1 MESSVSNQVNF
12 SEKEMMKYS
21 RNIMLSDIGVE
32 GQKLLKNSTV
42 TIIGVGGLGCA
53 CSQYL
58 VASGIGSLNLFDP
71 DQVDLSNLQRQIL
84 FREEDLNAF
93 KVDAAVT
100 SLLRLNPD
108 VNIKKFRQSF
118 EKNGVPDEIK
128 KSQIVIDC
136 SDNFETRRYT
146 NNYCYKNK
154 IPLISGSCIQW
165 KGQLMKFDFQND
177 SACYE
182 CLFEDTSSEDLSCTE
197 SAIFSPVV
205 GIIGSMLASESI
217 KTITKISKN
226 CQIFQD
232 YDFKDNLRR
241 EISFKKNNQC
251 KICGN
256 R

>member
-21 RNIMLSDIGVE
+21 RNIMLTDIGVE

-58 VASGIGSLNLFDP
+58 VASGIGNLNLFDP

-84 FREEDLNAF
+84 FLEEDLNAF
-93 KVDAAVT
+93 KVDAAVK

-118 EKNGVPDEIK
+118 EKNSVPDEIT
-128 KSQIVIDC
+128 KSEIIIDC

-154 IPLISGSCIQW
+154 NTYQLLVNNSFRSKAEEIIQKNDKLVFTLYSVVDWYYRDCLSGDCKLLKIIEDSILVEKISDAQ
-165 KGQLMKFDFQND
+165 
-177 SACYE
+177 
-182 CLFEDTSSEDLSCTE
+182 EDTDKLVATNP
-197 SAIFSPVV
+197 FYK
-205 GIIGSMLASESI
+205 L
-217 KTITKISKN
+217 KILINK
-226 CQIFQD
+226 
-232 YDFKDNLRR
+232 
-241 EISFKKNNQC
+241 
-251 KICGN
+251 
-256 R
+256 